1 MKRQNKLKKKNGLL
15 KIFNSVC
22 GLKILFTLI
31 TAAVLSALIAG
42 LCIDAIVTLEVI
54 LAILFI
60 ISLGFVLYVVIIS
73 LINLFL
79 FSNAK
84 FKSMVKLQY
93 LPIDEEEI
101 KKLNI
106 TTNEQYL
113 EYIKAFLS
121 IKYKHI
127 DIDFFYVSSETTSV
141 KIPRFIVEQ
150 IIHTMLEQK
159 LEGSVIKSIVKY
171 ESDKTFDEFFKFE
184 FNIGEEIVF

>member
-1 MKRQNKLKKKNGLL
+1 MKKQNKLKKKNGLF

-31 TAAVLSALIAG
+31 TVAVLSALIAG
-42 LCIDAIVTLEVI
+42 LCIDAIVTFEVI

-84 FKSMVKLQY
+84 FKSMLKLQY

-127 DIDFFYVSSETTSV
+127 DMDFYVSSETTSV

-159 LEGSVIKSIVKY
+159 LEGSVIKSIEKY
-171 ESDKTFDEFFKFE
+171 ESYKTFDEFFKFE
-184 FNIGEEIVF
+184 FNIGEEIVS

>member
-1 MKRQNKLKKKNGLL
+1 MKKQNKLKKKNGLF

-113 EYIKAFLS
+113 EYIEAFLS

-127 DIDFFYVSSETTSV
+127 DIDFCVSSETTSV

-150 IIHTMLEQK
+150 IIYTMLEQK

-184 FNIGEEIVF
+184 FNIGEEIVS